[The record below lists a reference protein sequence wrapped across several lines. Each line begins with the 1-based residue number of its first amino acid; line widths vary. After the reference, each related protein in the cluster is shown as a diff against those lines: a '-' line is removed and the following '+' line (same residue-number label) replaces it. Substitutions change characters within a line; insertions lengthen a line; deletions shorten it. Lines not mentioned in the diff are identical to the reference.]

1 MKYLKKFNEE
11 LDPMTYRRAASKI
24 IKRAE
29 KDPFYDM
36 EVAKSSAEELRNWA
50 SKREDDE
57 TIVKWHKN
65 IEKFKKWGKIKAN
78 INGHVGD
85 FYLKYCYFDC
95 NVHIDIR

>member
-36 EVAKSSAEELRNWA
+36 ETAKARAKELKDWA
-50 SKREDDE
+50 DKREYDE
-57 TIVKWHKN
+57 TMDI
-65 IEKFKKWGKIKAN
+65 ISDEIK
-78 INGHVGD
+78 
-85 FYLKYCYFDC
+85 
-95 NVHIDIR
+95 

>member
-36 EVAKSSAEELRNWA
+36 ETAKS
-50 SKREDDE
+50 
-57 TIVKWHKN
+57 T
-65 IEKFKKWGKIKAN
+65 
-78 INGHVGD
+78 
-85 FYLKYCYFDC
+85 C
-95 NVHIDIR
+95 